1 MENLFDLIE
10 RARVKALQEGIKANT
25 IIIDENL
32 VKVNSFGGI
41 PTMIC
46 GLDVMIS
53 KGELP
58 DNYLFSIMEKEKPEE
73 PHTQKYNKLVRDKIP
88 TIIELAGGKPKYRRL
103 SPEEYRKALKTK
115 LVEES
120 NELLNATTKDEM
132 IEELADIME
141 VIEWIGKSNAI
152 TQQDVLRR
160 QCNKYTQKGGF
171 VGRIFLESVEED

>member
-1 MENLFDLIE
+1 MDNLFSLIE
-10 RARVKALQEGIKANT
+10 KAKAKAIQDGIKANT
-25 IIIDENL
+25 IIINENL
-32 VKVNSFGGI
+32 VKVNAFGGI

-46 GLDVMIS
+46 GLDVMVS
-53 KGELP
+53 KEELP
-58 DNYLFSIMEKEKPEE
+58 DNYLFSVIEKPKDTE
-73 PHTQKYNKLVRDKIP
+73 QKYNKLVRDKIP
-88 TIIELAGGKPKYRRL
+88 TIIELTGGKPKCRRL

-141 VIEWIGKSNAI
+141 VIEWIGKANAI
-152 TQQDVLRR
+152 TEQDVLRR
-160 QCNKYTQKGGF
+160 QYDKYIQKGGF